1 MAGIGI
7 RRTVRV
13 CLAAI
18 AMSGMAACRLS
29 IDDVP
34 AEEPM
39 VSRPVFTDFS
49 LGNYSGTKK
58 SLSTEIGDGN
68 VVVIYPYGENVDI
81 LKATFA
87 TDAVEVTVN
96 GINQVSGTTS
106 NDFSRPVRYRLVS
119 EDGIVSE
126 YIVSVRFASD
136 VPVIYITTPG
146 KAAINSK
153 VDWIA
158 GGEIDICNLDGKV
171 DSLGAVSVR
180 GRGNSTWSYPKKSYN
195 IKLDSRQEVL
205 GMNRHKR
212 WCLLANWMDRT
223 MLRNAVAFEIAKRT
237 KGLAWTPDGQ
247 FVDLVLNGKHCGAYY
262 LCEHI
267 RIDKNRVDIAEM
279 TSADISGDNVTG
291 GYLME
296 LDSYYDEINKFRSR
310 YRGLPVM
317 FKNPDEEV
325 LVKPQFEYMQNY
337 FNQIEAYL
345 FGGYV
350 PDTRYMDYIDV
361 DSFIDWWFVNEL
373 SGNREP
379 QHPKSAFMHKDRSGK
394 LVAGPVWDFDWET
407 FVPSDNAFLDSKSIW
422 YEALFRDPAFVKRV
436 KEKWIESRAGFK
448 GIPEYIDSMAE
459 KYGES
464 ATKNGDLWKI
474 SIVVNRDE
482 SMSWKESVERMKSA
496 YTSRFN
502 YLDIAIPVL

>member
-136 VPVIYITTPG
+136 VPVLYITTPG

-171 DSLGAVSVR
+171 DSLGALSVR

-279 TSADISGDNVTG
+279 TSADIAGENLTG
-291 GYLME
+291 GYLLE
-296 LDSYYDEINKFRSR
+296 LDSYYDEINKF
-310 YRGLPVM
+310 
-317 FKNPDEEV
+317 
-325 LVKPQFEYMQNY
+325 
-337 FNQIEAYL
+337 
-345 FGGYV
+345 
-350 PDTRYMDYIDV
+350 
-361 DSFIDWWFVNEL
+361 
-373 SGNREP
+373 
-379 QHPKSAFMHKDRSGK
+379 
-394 LVAGPVWDFDWET
+394 
-407 FVPSDNAFLDSKSIW
+407 
-422 YEALFRDPAFVKRV
+422 
-436 KEKWIESRAGFK
+436 
-448 GIPEYIDSMAE
+448 
-459 KYGES
+459 
-464 ATKNGDLWKI
+464 
-474 SIVVNRDE
+474 
-482 SMSWKESVERMKSA
+482 
-496 YTSRFN
+496 
-502 YLDIAIPVL
+502 